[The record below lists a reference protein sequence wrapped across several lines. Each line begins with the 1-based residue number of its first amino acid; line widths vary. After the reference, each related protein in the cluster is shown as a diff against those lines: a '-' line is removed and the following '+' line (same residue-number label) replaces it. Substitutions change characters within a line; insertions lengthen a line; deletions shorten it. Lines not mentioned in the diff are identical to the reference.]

1 MLPNTPLLSPSGP
14 AVKYSVSELDPRPPP
29 RVRVHRQSM
38 AVGIEDIHKAMAWPR
53 HVVVFLSV
61 LFRVGHEQ
69 VAIDVR
75 DAKRRVAGGNIGIGE
90 AAVRS
95 RGREQAVRAGRPEYI
110 DRPGAEVGR
119 VQEPS
124 LGAQAEHETLV
135 DGAVPGGGR
144 RRVVDRD

>member
-1 MLPNTPLLSPSGP
+1 
-14 AVKYSVSELDPRPPP
+14 
-29 RVRVHRQSM
+29 M
-38 AVGIEDIHKAMAWPR
+38 ALGIKDTQKATAWPR
-53 HVVVFLSV
+53 HVVAFLSV

-90 AAVRS
+90 TAVRG

-124 LGAQAEHETLV
+124 RAAEPQHQTLV
-135 DGAVPGGGR
+135 DGAVPGGWR
-144 RRVVDRD
+144 